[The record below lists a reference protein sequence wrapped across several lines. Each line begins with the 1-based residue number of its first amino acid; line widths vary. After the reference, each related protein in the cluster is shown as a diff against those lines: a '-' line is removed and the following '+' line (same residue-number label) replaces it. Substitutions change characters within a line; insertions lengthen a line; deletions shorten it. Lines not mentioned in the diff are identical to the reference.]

1 MIGRNVVKMEERN
14 KPYLEDLEKKID
26 GIEKS
31 TNMYIRCLIRCV
43 YTLLRITL
51 YENLNELDRTL
62 VSNRI
67 NELSRITNDDV

>member
-1 MIGRNVVKMEERN
+1 MEERN
-14 KPYLEDLEKKID
+14 KPSLEDLEKKID

-51 YENLNELDRTL
+51 HENLNESDRIL

-67 NELSRITNDDV
+67 NELSRLKLD

>member
-1 MIGRNVVKMEERN
+1 MEERN
-14 KPYLEDLEKKID
+14 KPSLEDLEKKID

-31 TNMYIRCLIRCV
+31 TNRYIRYFIRSV

-51 YENLNELDRTL
+51 HENLNESDRIL

-67 NELSRITNDDV
+67 DELSRIVNDDV